1 MVEMVQDVRAGQ
13 ETHGSSDLRVLQ
25 RGWLLMMELYYS
37 HLYLNWLRV
46 DQRYR
51 MESQNSM
58 MQAYRLDYRISQMEF
73 EPHCDYLLHKW
84 HLYLTTCTR
93 HHRHQHELLHDHYYQ
108 HQTNLY
114 IYALHNQI
122 QH

>member
-73 EPHCDYLLHKW
+73 EPHYHYLLHK
-84 HLYLTTCTR
+84 
-93 HHRHQHELLHDHYYQ
+93 
-108 HQTNLY
+108 
-114 IYALHNQI
+114 
-122 QH
+122 